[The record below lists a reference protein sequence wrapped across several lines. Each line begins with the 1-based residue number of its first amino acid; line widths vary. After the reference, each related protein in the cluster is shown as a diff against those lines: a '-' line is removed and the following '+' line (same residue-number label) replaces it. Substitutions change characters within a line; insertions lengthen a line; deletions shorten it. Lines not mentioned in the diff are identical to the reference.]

1 MSFVFSS
8 IALTTLGALI
18 FKDSL
23 EKSADVQVISNVNGK
38 KYAVLPSGDTA
49 AAADMLATLE
59 DKTREFFAA
68 AVNKYPKDST
78 IKKIQKQFGS
88 LTEIPQSDT
97 IAYTLDKKDL
107 FICLRDKAGNFQ
119 DIDDLFFVLL
129 HELAHVTNSSYGHDE
144 KFWKQFKKIL
154 EMAVELEFLPY
165 KNYENYSVVVCGK
178 TINSNPSSCVYQGSC
193 ESELT
198 PIRPL

>member
-1 MSFVFSS
+1 MSIVFSS

-23 EKSADVQVISNVNGK
+23 EKSADVHIISNVNGK
-38 KYAVLPSGDTA
+38 KYAVLPGGDTA

-59 DKTREFFAA
+59 NKTRDFFAA
-68 AVNKYPKDST
+68 AIEKYPKDLT
-78 IKKIQKQFGS
+78 IKKIQNQFGT
-88 LTEIPQSDT
+88 LTEIPQADT

-129 HELAHVTNSSYGHDE
+129 HELAHLTNSSYGHDE

-154 EMAVELEFLPY
+154 EMAVELGYLPY
-165 KNYENYSVVVCGK
+165 KNYENHSVVVCGK
-178 TINSNPSSCVYQGSC
+178 TINSNPSSCVFKGSC
-193 ESELT
+193 ESELS